1 MLLFYSVQIQM
12 LWRLEAGICS
22 MCFVWERW
30 PLLNLCL
37 CSVAGCPAD
46 ERGPRQPSAYASSR
60 TVLFFPSPFLQ
71 RIACVN
77 TEPGEG
83 SRRGGHT
90 KWQLNRHD
98 PHRLRRSLAV
108 TVSAEKKRGDA
119 NKHMAVDMICVPPT
133 AIKPADLTN
142 RSTRRS
148 QTLPSYLCV
157 LTTECIQGSRACWDA
172 KGL

>member
-1 MLLFYSVQIQM
+1 M
-12 LWRLEAGICS
+12 LWRLG
-22 MCFVWERW
+22 
-30 PLLNLCL
+30 
-37 CSVAGCPAD
+37 SVACVLCENAGLFLTCICVRLLGARLT
-46 ERGPRQPSAYASSR
+46 RGGPGNRPP
-60 TVLFFPSPFLQ
+60 TPHLGWLFFSFPFLQ

-98 PHRLRRSLAV
+98 PRRLRRSLAV

-119 NKHMAVDMICVPPT
+119 NKRTAVDMICVPLT

-142 RSTRRS
+142 RSTRLS